1 MKGLS
6 QFRKTRCRIQR
17 LSDAKMLTGWAVDLT
32 PAQLVVS
39 IKTPDVLQPGDMAI
53 LEFFGKKNNLI
64 AKGKFTMALSG
75 SFVFELVEQPKIS
88 AASEAPRMSVSNYI
102 CTFLWDGLRGEGSL
116 VDVSI
121 TGIGMIS
128 SSSLNKGDVLELTI
142 KTPNGEVFCGGIVK
156 YCRPIP
162 DTFEYRIGIELS
174 FSDRLVLARWQRLF
188 THLEA
193 A

>member
-39 IKTPDVLQPGDMAI
+39 VKSQDVLAQGDLCI
-53 LEFFGKKNNLI
+53 LEFFGKKSNLI
-64 AKGKFTMALSG
+64 AKGMFTMALGG
-75 SFVFELVEQPKIS
+75 SYVFELSAQPKITS
-88 AASEAPRMSVSNYI
+88 PSEAPRMAVSNYV
-102 CTFLWDGLRGEGSL
+102 CTFLWDGLRGEGSV

-121 TGIGMIS
+121 TGIGLIS
-128 SSSLNKGDVLELTI
+128 SSALEKGEKIDLAI
-142 KTPNGEVFCGGIVK
+142 RTPNGEINCQGVVK
-156 YCRPIP
+156 YCRAIP
-162 DTFEYRIGIELS
+162 DAFEYRLGIELS
-174 FSDRLVLARWQRLF
+174 FTDRLVLARWQRLF
-188 THLEA
+188 THFEA

>member
-32 PAQLVVS
+32 PVQLVVAV
-39 IKTPDVLQPGDMAI
+39 KTPDILQPGDVAV

-64 AKGKFTMALSG
+64 AKGTFTMSLSG
-75 SFVFELVEQPKIS
+75 SFVFELSAPPKIS
-88 AASEAPRMSVSNYI
+88 AASEAPRMSVNNYV
-102 CTFLWDGLRGEGSL
+102 CTFLWDGLRGEGSI
-116 VDVSI
+116 VDVSL
-121 TGIGMIS
+121 TGVGMIS
-128 SSSLNKGDVLELTI
+128 SSSLEKGSVLDLTI
-142 KTPNGEVFCGGIVK
+142 KTPNGEILCGGTVK

-162 DTFEYRIGIELS
+162 DSFEYRLGIELS
-174 FSDRLVLARWQRLF
+174 FKDRLILARWQRLF